1 MSDVA
6 DSLNDIT
13 QSKTGPLR
21 RVDIEFSMCHA
32 INSPHKIDSI
42 GNSKMVSKMVVL
54 KHFVQLVIIV
64 NLVKTA

>member
-6 DSLNDIT
+6 DYLNDIT

-42 GNSKMVSKMVVL
+42 GTSN
-54 KHFVQLVIIV
+54 
-64 NLVKTA
+64 

>member
-32 INSPHKIDSI
+32 IKSPHKIDSI
-42 GNSKMVSKMVVL
+42 GNL
-54 KHFVQLVIIV
+54 
-64 NLVKTA
+64 N